1 MRSDH
6 LDTFSWI
13 SNRQCVNVILDNN
26 SFTLL
31 PSVIDDYFT
40 PDDGDGADT
49 HSILLRDPDPSP
61 DLINLQLLGS
71 DPGAGRTF
79 LFIPDKL
86 DIPDNLRDTIASSG
100 QFYLSTLL
108 SASLRNNTEC
118 VKSLTTGDLR
128 LAREDCYSALGELAM
143 RVVLL
148 HL

>member
-1 MRSDH
+1 M
-6 LDTFSWI
+6 
-13 SNRQCVNVILDNN
+13 NVILDNN

-40 PDDGDGADT
+40 PDHQQAGADT
-49 HSILLRDPDPSP
+49 HSLLLPDPDPSP

-71 DPGAGRTF
+71 DPGSGRTF

-86 DIPDNLRDTIASSG
+86 DFPDSLRDNIASSG

-118 VKSLTTGDLR
+118 VKSLTSGDLR
-128 LAREDCYSALGELAM
+128 LAREGCYSALGEFVTQ
-143 RVVLL
+143 RT
-148 HL
+148 

>member
-79 LFIPDKL
+79 LFIQTNWTL
-86 DIPDNLRDTIASSG
+86 LTISGTTSRHLASSTCPPFSLPRSG
-100 QFYLSTLL
+100 ITPSVSSLSPQATSGWPGRIATQL
-108 SASLRNNTEC
+108 
-118 VKSLTTGDLR
+118 
-128 LAREDCYSALGELAM
+128 
-143 RVVLL
+143 
-148 HL
+148 